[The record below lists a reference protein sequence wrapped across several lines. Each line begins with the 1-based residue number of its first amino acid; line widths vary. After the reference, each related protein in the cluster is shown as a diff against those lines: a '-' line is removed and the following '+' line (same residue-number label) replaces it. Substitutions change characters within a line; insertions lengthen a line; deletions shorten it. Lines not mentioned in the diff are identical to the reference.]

1 MKTQLTKK
9 ELMKKVMKTAWKK
22 FKANIKENFS
32 ECLKLAWKIIKNELN
47 FEVYKKYLLK
57 NGYEIWNKM
66 NGEIEMSRIYIN
78 DFYKYIDNSLFEKYT
93 DVQKFRKQTRKFVEE
108 FKSGYLFNY
117 GIKLYFDL
125 ISKQFKTVY
134 NSCSMSE
141 IIKELTQSAVDKIR
155 RMALDVKY

>member
-1 MKTQLTKK
+1 
-9 ELMKKVMKTAWKK
+9 
-22 FKANIKENFS
+22 
-32 ECLKLAWKIIKNELN
+32 
-47 FEVYKKYLLK
+47 
-57 NGYEIWNKM
+57 M

-125 ISKQFKTVY
+125 VSKQFKTVY

-141 IIKELTQSAVDKIR
+141 IIKELTQNAVDKIR
-155 RMALDVKY
+155 GMALDEKN